1 MLDFEFYLP
10 FLAASDET
18 SQEADYEL
26 EMGEEDELVTVV
38 SLEDQDTGETFDFAL
53 VDEFEFEGQ
62 QYAVLVEMDPEDEN
76 EVSAVIMQE
85 TQISEDAVGYASIDD
100 DRYDAVA
107 NYYMELCEADEDE
120 IELED
125 EDSEA

>member
-120 IELED
+120 IELDD

>member
-26 EMGEEDELVTVV
+26 EMGEEDELVTVD